1 MSKNKAENQTYA
13 TALAELE
20 NIVQA
25 LEDETTGIDEL
36 TEKVKTAAQL
46 ITFCRNKLRL
56 TEDEIAAAMENTNGK

>member
-1 MSKNKAENQTYA
+1 MSKNNTADKTYA

-20 NIVQA
+20 IIVQA

-46 ITFCRNKLRL
+46 IAYCRNKLRA
-56 TEDEIAAAMENTNGK
+56 TEDEIAAAMENINGK